1 MTIRARGFRKPSQ
14 WAKESSLDQLLEIL
28 SPDGWVP
35 RWWCQELLVSP
46 PGFLI
51 LPVFGLGCVKVHH
64 AAVQRFPGTLV
75 GPWTLQELPL
85 QNLLKT

>member
-1 MTIRARGFRKPSQ
+1 M
-14 WAKESSLDQLLEIL
+14 D
-28 SPDGWVP
+28 VP
-35 RWWCQELLVSP
+35 GGELLVSP

-85 QNLLKT
+85 QNLLKLDQIQVPQCLRPLRILH